1 MKVTGGRLAAGP
13 VALYLVYG
21 MAATV
26 FFLYLGFP
34 FTRVEQWAITR
45 IAQTTSV
52 LLEPH
57 ERRLSFPLHLHWA
70 SIGVKGLQDVSGR
83 ALQGEQV
90 SAEVALLP
98 LLEQRLSAA
107 IRFRLLEGE
116 VMGVAEWQR
125 RREPLEYH
133 LQGSAR
139 ELDLSRLGSGISD
152 GRLQG
157 QWEYRW
163 NPSEALRGQGLL
175 TVEVTRL
182 RLVAGETSGATFPAL
197 TFQRVNG
204 RMVLNKGVGVVEDLR
219 AEGDEVWARGG
230 GSIFLR
236 NPVGESQLDLSL
248 QVRLRDG
255 LAWGE
260 EAAWLKAVLASA
272 QGRLVVKGTVRR
284 PAFFLNDL
292 PLSSVGVIPPSG
304 KVG

>member
-1 MKVTGGRLAAGP
+1 MRVTGGRPATGP
-13 VALYLVYG
+13 AALYLVYG
-21 MAATV
+21 IAATV

-34 FTRVEQWAITR
+34 FTRMEQWAIAR

-57 ERRLSFPLHLHWA
+57 ERRLSFPLHLHWG
-70 SIGVKGLQDVSGR
+70 SIGLKGLQDGSSR
-83 ALQGEQV
+83 PLQGEQV
-90 SAEVALLP
+90 SVDVALLP
-98 LLEQRLSAA
+98 LMEQRLSAA

-116 VMGVAEWQR
+116 VMGVAEWQG

-139 ELDLSRLGSGISD
+139 ELDLSRLGSGISE

-175 TVEVTRL
+175 TVEITRL
-182 RLVAGETSGATFPAL
+182 RLVAGLSSGATFPAL
-197 TFQRVNG
+197 TFQKVNG
-204 RMVLNKGVGVVEDLR
+204 RIVLNKGVGMVEDLR
-219 AEGDEVWARGG
+219 VEGDEVWARGG
-230 GSIFLR
+230 GSILLR
-236 NPVGESQLDLSL
+236 NPVGESQLNLTL

-260 EAAWLKAVLASA
+260 EAAWLKTALASA

-292 PLSSVGVIPPSG
+292 PLSALDVILPSG